1 MDFEQMQKIVDGAPE
16 WAFGY
21 CQSLSVYTASAGSN
35 AKHLNI
41 TSLDS
46 MRDQLA
52 KRDLLKLEAIICD
65 GDKISDEARELI
77 KDGFVGSI
85 PTMKTVIDG
94 LNKEKS
100 IQILDLRSVDIP
112 HGTIVL
118 EK

>member
-1 MDFEQMQKIVDGAPE
+1 MTLEQMQKIVDSAPD

-46 MRDQLA
+46 MRSQLA
-52 KRDLLKLEAIICD
+52 KRE
-65 GDKISDEARELI
+65 
-77 KDGFVGSI
+77 
-85 PTMKTVIDG
+85 PM
-94 LNKEKS
+94 
-100 IQILDLRSVDIP
+100 DLRSVDIP